1 MTILFAGGDKRTL
14 SALAYMKSQGFS
26 VCSYALT
33 DRVAVDGRSISALV
47 LPFPCLKNG
56 RLNAPLIENPPTLP
70 ELIQELNIPLD
81 LPVIGGPIPNNPFSN
96 YTDLS
101 LREDL
106 KLRNAVTTVEGIL
119 GVLVQNTD
127 RAIFGINCLVI
138 GYGAIGKR
146 LSSVLSSLGATV
158 TVVARKQKDRVDASL
173 HGFWAMDVTRLNL
186 QGFQAVFNTVPH
198 VLLTKEIL
206 ATSDPDAVFFEL
218 ASAPGGIDRITA
230 TELHRTVID
239 CPALPGK
246 VAPVTAGEDLAKT
259 VIDILQNL

>member
-33 DRVAVDGRSISALV
+33 DRVAVDATSISAVV

-56 RLNAPLIENPPTLP
+56 RLNAPQIEQPPTLS
-70 ELIQELNIPLD
+70 ELIEELGISTD
-81 LPVIGGPIPNNPFSN
+81 LPIIGGPIPNHPFSN
-96 YTDLS
+96 YVDLS

-106 KLRNAVTTVEGIL
+106 KLRNAVTTVEGAVSLLIH
-119 GVLVQNTD
+119 NTD
-127 RAIFGINCLVI
+127 RAIFGMNCLVL

-146 LSSVLSSLGATV
+146 LSSVLSSLGASV
-158 TVVARKQKDRVDASL
+158 TVAARKQKDRVDATM
-173 HGFWAMDVTRLNL
+173 HGFGAMDVKALELR
-186 QGFQAVFNTVPH
+186 GFQAVFNTVPH
-198 VLLTKEIL
+198 VLLTREIL
-206 ATSDPDAVFFEL
+206 QNSEPDAVLFEL
-218 ASAPGGIDRITA
+218 ASAPGGIDRTA
-230 TELHRTVID
+230 AAELQRTVLD
-239 CPALPGK
+239 GPALPGK